1 MDNSFT
7 FFVPSKS
14 FIISLLM
21 ELRLV
26 LPFILLAI
34 TARFLKKSW
43 LAPGAFISLYWLIAI
58 AAPLLFS
65 PYNNVSLGAV
75 SWIFVSTLTVLF
87 GDLAGS
93 IKRPKQQPDQRSLIF
108 STSQVTFISI
118 IVISCTIIGISS
130 FVIILK
136 LAAHN
141 LSNLLSIQK
150 LLDIAQN
157 IAAQKHTNTY
167 KPFITQFLNSFI
179 YAGPLFGG
187 LLVAIERSRRHLI
200 IGILSMFPALLMTV
214 IFTLRGYIL
223 VATVLWISS
232 FLAMQVLLGNDKIF
246 TKRYLISGFIGIV
259 LIFIIIIG
267 AGIARFG
274 IADIR
279 NANRIES
286 IRNEIIIIS
295 EGIARFGID
304 IRNANGIESIR
315 NEKVYIDFNICAF
328 GHMETFSNW
337 FEKRALKIKK
347 PTLGAYT
354 FAGIFDRLGIRDRFH
369 GLYNEY
375 VVLTKGGKSNI
386 YTVFRGLLEDFT
398 PLGSIGLL
406 FIIAFVTSRVY
417 QRILQGKAGTMPL
430 LAAFYATVLWSFS
443 CSIWIWNSVIAAF
456 ILFYIGFLVVLYLD
470 KLKIIPYSFLQ
481 RIINA

>member
-43 LAPGAFISLYWLIAI
+43 LAPSAFISLYWCVAI

-65 PYNNVSLGAV
+65 PYNNVSIGAV

-93 IKRPKQQPDQRSLIF
+93 FRRQKQQPDQRSVIF

-200 IGILSMFPALLMTV
+200 IGILSMLPALLMTV

-223 VATVLWISS
+223 VAIVLWISS

-246 TKRYLISGFIGIV
+246 TKRYLISGFISLL
-259 LIFIIIIG
+259 LIFIIFIG

-274 IADIR
+274 IADI
-279 NANRIES
+279 S
-286 IRNEIIIIS
+286 NE
-295 EGIARFGID
+295 
-304 IRNANGIESIR
+304 NGIKSIR
-315 NEKVYIDFNICAF
+315 NEKVYINFNICAF

-337 FEKRALKIKK
+337 FDRFDKRALEVNK
-347 PTLGAYT
+347 PMLGAYT
-354 FAGIFDRLGIRDRFH
+354 FAGIFDRLGIRDRFY
-369 GLYNEY
+369 GLYEER
-375 VVLTKGGKSNI
+375 VILSKGGTSNI
-386 YTVFRGLLEDFT
+386 YTVFRGLIEDFT
-398 PLGSIGLL
+398 PLGSLVLL
-406 FIIAFVTSRVY
+406 FLIAFFASRVY
-417 QRILQGKAGTMPL
+417 QRLLQGKAGTMPI